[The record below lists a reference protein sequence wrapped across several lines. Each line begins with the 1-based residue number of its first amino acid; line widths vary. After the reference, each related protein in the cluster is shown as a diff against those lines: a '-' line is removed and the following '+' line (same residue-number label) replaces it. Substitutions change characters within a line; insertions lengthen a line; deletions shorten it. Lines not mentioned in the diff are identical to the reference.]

1 MLPPLFIINCSPST
15 LHKLLRKGGISMTC
29 TEEYKEHI
37 EYTFH
42 AFCKVVIRNAKYN
55 ALRTWRRKYQREI
68 SLEYLTEEKF
78 YPFSTTDD
86 YLILSRLVDTF
97 ISRISLT
104 MLPVP
109 KPHNTACVLSWEEAR
124 RWQSRSSGYSSS

>member
-1 MLPPLFIINCSPST
+1 
-15 LHKLLRKGGISMTC
+15 MTC
-29 TEEYKEHI
+29 IEEYKEHI

-78 YPFSTTDD
+78 YLFSTADNYFSGEYPFTICGDMVNLYDRLLFLHPFLAFPFSDS
-86 YLILSRLVDTF
+86 IRKQRGKF
-97 ISRISLT
+97 
-104 MLPVP
+104 
-109 KPHNTACVLSWEEAR
+109 
-124 RWQSRSSGYSSS
+124 

>member
-1 MLPPLFIINCSPST
+1 
-15 LHKLLRKGGISMTC
+15 MTC

-68 SLEYLTEEKF
+68 SLEYLLYAKWSEPYAVLYGDRGE
-78 YPFSTTDD
+78 YDTTTRV
-86 YLILSRLVDTF
+86 YVYE
-97 ISRISLT
+97 
-104 MLPVP
+104 P
-109 KPHNTACVLSWEEAR
+109 KDNG
-124 RWQSRSSGYSSS
+124 Q